1 MVALSV
7 AVTGAWTYGFTMC
20 MGRRRKQTDNCVRG
34 RTMLTQILA
43 TFPHTSNLEH
53 QCKTRERAISSE
65 TMMLHLR
72 FVLPPAVSGREGK
85 WYFSLLLKLAN
96 LVMTVLLNKEETQV
110 EAVRILLFFCY
121 ACSWCMFE
129 QVVLSH
135 IKCQEPL
142 RLMENIQMY

>member
-1 MVALSV
+1 MLFSSLSFFPLVHVLRKSDTETMVALSV

-85 WYFSLLLKLAN
+85 
-96 LVMTVLLNKEETQV
+96 
-110 EAVRILLFFCY
+110 
-121 ACSWCMFE
+121 
-129 QVVLSH
+129 
-135 IKCQEPL
+135 
-142 RLMENIQMY
+142 